1 MRRTGRALAAA
12 TVLLAVSLAAAPA
25 RAEVEFYQTVDRQ
38 KVGTEDK
45 FHLTIVVGDAPE
57 GATVQFP
64 APNDFEVLSRSQS
77 TQMSYSLGSGNQ
89 GVIKR
94 LQKYTLEMRANR
106 PGKLIIPP
114 AALSTAQKTYKTDA
128 ITMEVVKGRTQA
140 DAPPP
145 SNGRRGMPPGF
156 PDPFQ
161 GFFGDDDPFGGQPQ
175 LPQLPDPDVPRSES
189 DLFLRAGLDKETV
202 YAGEQVNL
210 TLNIYSRVELSSVD
224 AVTMP
229 KLEGF
234 LSEDLD
240 SPTQLA
246 PEQRIINGVPYR
258 SYLLRRRALFALKP
272 GTLTIGAAEADIT
285 TGMFFQGH
293 RVHRKGNALTVTVKP
308 LPKEAAGLIVGRWR
322 IGAEASQTTVQV
334 GTPIQVRIAIEGRGH
349 LKSATV
355 PKLTGPNALRI
366 YEPTTT
372 DKTVITHGSLGG
384 RRVQEYVVLPQQTG
398 AFVLPGLTLSFF
410 NPETGRV
417 EESKTDPIT
426 VNVTPG
432 AGGANFV
439 GVPTPGAPVDGPKNR
454 LEAGGLKQLRHTA
467 QFGQASRPLWQRGWF
482 LPFAA
487 GPLALALFFGAFGLV
502 RRAAGGTDP
511 ASEKKRKARAARARL
526 AAAEK
531 LKRSGKTQDFY
542 SEVEKA
548 LLGFLEARLG
558 EPAAGLTR
566 EQLDKKMSDAGVSEV
581 ERTRVKSTLDTC
593 DMGRF
598 APGMGEAHARANALD
613 EAAAA
618 MEAWDAK

>member
-1 MRRTGRALAAA
+1 MKKTGSALALA
-12 TVLLAVSLAAAPA
+12 TVLFAAAA
-25 RAEVEFYQTVDRQ
+25 HAEVEFYQTVDRQ
-38 KVGTEDK
+38 KVGTEDT
-45 FHLTIVVGDAPE
+45 FRLTIVVGNAPE
-57 GATVQFP
+57 GATVQYP
-64 APNDFEVLSRSQS
+64 APNDFEVLQTSQS

-94 LQKYTLEMRANR
+94 VQKYTLVMRANR
-106 PGKLIIPP
+106 AGKLTIPP
-114 AALSTAQKTYKTDA
+114 AALATAQKTYKTDS
-128 ITMEVVKGRTQA
+128 IVMEAVKGRLQA
-140 DAPPP
+140 DAAPPP
-145 SNGRRGMPPGF
+145 SGRPSLPPGF

-175 LPQLPDPDVPRSES
+175 VPEPDVPRSEQ
-189 DLFLRAGLDKETV
+189 DLFVRATLDKETAYV
-202 YAGEQVNL
+202 GEQLNL
-210 TLNIYSRVELSSVD
+210 TLHIYSRVELSSVD

-246 PEQRIINGVPYR
+246 PEQRVINGVPYR

-272 GTLTIGAAEADIT
+272 GVITIGAAEADIT

-293 RVHRKGNALTVTVKP
+293 RVHRKGNALTVTIKA
-308 LPKEAAGLIVGRWR
+308 LPKEAAGLTVGHWR

-334 GTPIQVRIAIEGRGH
+334 GTPIQVRVALEGKGH
-349 LKSATV
+349 LKSATL
-355 PKLTGPNALRI
+355 PKLTGPAALRI

-372 DKTVITHGSLGG
+372 DKSAITRGTLGG

-398 AFVLPGLTLSFF
+398 SFVLPGLTLQYF
-410 NPETGRV
+410 NPESNRV

-426 VNVTPG
+426 VTVTPG
-432 AGGANFV
+432 AGGANFAAAPSNV
-439 GVPTPGAPVDGPKNR
+439 GTANDGPKNR

-467 QFGQASRPLWQRGWF
+467 NFGAASRPMWQRSWF
-482 LPFAA
+482 APAAA
-487 GPLALALFFGAFGLV
+487 GPLALGLAFGAFGLI
-502 RRAAGGTDP
+502 RRLGGATDP
-511 ASEKKRKARAARARL
+511 ASEKKKKARAARARL

-542 SEVEKA
+542 GEVEKA
-548 LLGFLEARLG
+548 LFGFLEARLG
-558 EPAAGLTR
+558 FAAAGLTR
-566 EQLDKKMSDAGVSEV
+566 EQLDQKMSEAGVSELV
-581 ERTRVKSTLDTC
+581 RARVKSSLETC

-598 APGMGEAHARANALD
+598 APGMGDVHARASALD

-618 MEAWDAK
+618 MEAWDSK

>member
-1 MRRTGRALAAA
+1 MRRIGRSLAAA
-12 TVLLAVSLAAAPA
+12 TVLLAATAS
-25 RAEVEFYQTVDRQ
+25 AEVEFYQTVDRQ
-38 KVGTEDK
+38 KVGTEDT

-64 APNDFEVLSRSQS
+64 APNDFEVLQRSQS
-77 TQMSYSLGSGNQ
+77 TQMSYSLGTGNQ

-94 LQKYTLEMRANR
+94 VQKYTLTMRANR
-106 PGKLIIPP
+106 PGKLTIPP
-114 AALSTAQKTYKTDA
+114 AALATAQKTYKTDA

-145 SNGRRGMPPGF
+145 SSGRPPGF
-156 PDPFQ
+156 VDPFQ
-161 GFFGDDDPFGGQPQ
+161 GFFGDDDPFAGMPQ
-175 LPQLPDPDVPRSES
+175 LPHIPDPDVPRSES
-189 DLFLRAGLDKETV
+189 DLFLRATIDKDTV
-202 YAGEQVNL
+202 YAGEQLNL
-210 TLNIYSRVELSSVD
+210 TLHIYSRVELSSVD

-293 RVHRKGNALTVTVKP
+293 RVHRKGNPLTVTVKP
-308 LPKEAAGLIVGRWR
+308 LPKEAAGFVVGRWR
-322 IGAEASQTTVQV
+322 IAAEASQTTVQV
-334 GTPIQVRIAIEGRGH
+334 GTPIQVRVAIEGRGH
-349 LKSATV
+349 LKSAV
-355 PKLTGPNALRI
+355 MPKLTGPAALRI

-372 DKTVITHGSLGG
+372 DKTVITHGTLGG

-398 AFVLPGLTLSFF
+398 TFVMPGLNLQFF
-410 NPETGRV
+410 NPETGRI

-426 VNVTPG
+426 LTVTPG
-432 AGGANFV
+432 AGGANFAAT
-439 GVPTPGAPVDGPKNR
+439 PSPGAPAEGPKNR

-467 QFGQASRPLWQRGWF
+467 QFGEASRPLWQRAWF

-487 GPLALALFFGAFGLV
+487 GPFALTLIFGAFGLA
-502 RRAAGGTDP
+502 RRVAGATDP
-511 ASEKKRKARAARARL
+511 ASEKRRKARAARARL

-548 LLGFLEARLG
+548 LYGFLEARLG

-566 EQLDKKMSDAGVSEV
+566 DQLDKKMTDAGVSEAV
-581 ERTRVKSTLDTC
+581 RTGVKSALDTC

-598 APGMGEAHARANALD
+598 APGMGDAHARASALD